1 MKSASQQDGFHGAP
15 HRLSYGPVEVN
26 GRVVKIVG
34 QQRCRTSVIEMLA
47 CIPVNED
54 PSSIVIE
61 LVDLDL
67 GPCESR
73 PFTRRYVSRHS
84 CLGQALDDIG
94 RELAANVH
102 VVIRGGR
109 KGHATMMSKRHAIA
123 ATHGCTG
130 MIPL

>member
-15 HRLSYGPVEVN
+15 HRFGYGPVEVN
-26 GRVVKIVG
+26 GRVVKIAG

-47 CIPVNED
+47 RTPVNED
-54 PSSIVIE
+54 SSRIVVE

-84 CLGQALDDIG
+84 CLGQALDDLG
-94 RELAANVH
+94 RELSANVH
-102 VVIRGGR
+102 AVIRGGR
-109 KGHATMMSKRHAIA
+109 KGHATMMSKRLPSQRRTVAQA
-123 ATHGCTG
+123 
-130 MIPL
+130 

>member
-15 HRLSYGPVEVN
+15 HRFGYGPVEVN
-26 GRVVKIVG
+26 GRVVKIAG

-47 CIPVNED
+47 RTPVNED
-54 PSSIVIE
+54 SSRIVVE

-67 GPCESR
+67 GPCDSR
-73 PFTRRYVSRHS
+73 PFTRRHVGRHS